1 MERVATQ
8 IDSTTEPLNTNIWI
22 PHELL
27 RSANSDFSAS
37 SRRHTVNDE
46 RETRTLSHI
55 LEQPAQAI
63 LATNPPC
70 RSRTRDRAP
79 NGRLHTRL
87 SRVSST
93 ASQSQQRR
101 WSHHT
106 QSKANKQSV
115 RANSIHSAALLQ
127 REQQPA
133 RAESPLLIE
142 YNRPTFH
149 FQTTIGPVA
158 YPPRARILSRTISPT
173 ADVVRTSSGQ
183 TPGSRHGSGSP
194 THQVGRVSIQRGEQI
209 PYDQLR
215 HSSFVPGPDTIS
227 IRRPTYQEPTSQSI
241 LGRASV
247 AVGNVVS
254 RVIPKTRQ
262 SSIAG
267 TYERAK
273 LRQKQLQRS
282 KPVQI
287 LFQYFM
293 YLLLLAFVYFVL
305 VGQPLWGGVVW

>member
-1 MERVATQ
+1 VATRVG
-8 IDSTTEPLNTNIWI
+8 STTERLNTNIWI

-27 RSANSDFSAS
+27 QSANSDFYAF
-37 SRRHTVNDE
+37 SRRRTVNDE

-63 LATNPPC
+63 LATNPP
-70 RSRTRDRAP
+70 RRARTLDHAP
-79 NGRLHTRL
+79 NGRLHTGL
-87 SRVSST
+87 SRVSPT
-93 ASQSQQRR
+93 ASQSEQRR
-101 WSHHT
+101 WSHHA
-106 QSKANKQSV
+106 QSNANRQRV
-115 RANSIHSAALLQ
+115 RASSIGSIALTQ
-127 REQQPA
+127 REQQLA

-142 YNRPTFH
+142 YDRPTFH
-149 FQTTIGPVA
+149 FQTTVGPVA
-158 YPPRARILSRTISPT
+158 YPPRARVSPTTPT

-183 TPGSRHGSGSP
+183 TPGPRHGSASP

-227 IRRPTYQEPTSQSI
+227 IRRPTYEEPTSQSI
-241 LGRASV
+241 LRKASV

-254 RVIPKTRQ
+254 KVVPKTRQ

-273 LRQKQLQRS
+273 IRQKQLQRS
-282 KPVQI
+282 KPAQI
-287 LFQYFM
+287 LFQYLM
-293 YLLLLAFVYFVL
+293 YSLLLAFVYFVM